1 MQKVIKENLSKYLSI
16 FLILQPVLDMLTGIC
31 LHIFHLNITLGIIIR
46 LLFLAFIGY
55 ITIFIYK
62 KKKPLIYY
70 IIFLI
75 YMCFYCLGIYLYKD
89 GVGLFTELQGLLRV
103 FYFPLLLLSL
113 YEIKDEFKISKLTL
127 FTTLSLYL
135 LFIFR

>member
-55 ITIFIYK
+55 IIIFIYK

-70 IIFLI
+70 IIFLFFSS
-75 YMCFYCLGIYLYKD
+75 MP
-89 GVGLFTELQGLLRV
+89 GLE
-103 FYFPLLLLSL
+103 P
-113 YEIKDEFKISKLTL
+113 
-127 FTTLSLYL
+127 
-135 LFIFR
+135 

>member
-1 MQKVIKENLSKYLSI
+1 MIFAIIIRNRSKNMQKLIKENLSKYLSI

-62 KKKPLIYY
+62 KKTKKHIQTFA
-70 IIFLI
+70 IFSI
-75 YMCFYCLGIYLYKD
+75 SFAHFRQNQKD
-89 GVGLFTELQGLLRV
+89 FKNNESTLTQALFLW
-103 FYFPLLLLSL
+103 
-113 YEIKDEFKISKLTL
+113 
-127 FTTLSLYL
+127 
-135 LFIFR
+135 